1 MFFSFFMKIE
11 FYCSSQMLFLW
22 YSWVANGF
30 RFRIFFLSINNS
42 CETVCIIGRKINVL
56 STTSQFYTVCW
67 IDGTRAAQHLLEP
80 YKNITLTNKSSLPT
94 SSLFS
99 LMEFKYLNLPMGPQD
114 DLKGCLDSFKTNLV
128 HSESSEVPN
137 STNKK
142 LVENFFC
149 ANDILGRL

>member
-1 MFFSFFMKIE
+1 MLSKNVNKKICAPKLVFFNEQKILSTIYYLRYIT
-11 FYCSSQMLFLW
+11 FIQDFL
-22 YSWVANGF
+22 S
-30 RFRIFFLSINNS
+30 SINNS

-137 STNKK
+137 STNK
-142 LVENFFC
+142 NW
-149 ANDILGRL
+149 